1 MLTTEDRGAYRAGMS
16 SRARTTRTITVEQ
29 VATTWLATYRSTNTR
44 DAYRRD
50 LDAFTMWCDARG
62 LAPLACS
69 PRQLVAYR
77 DAKSTAGASPATVNR
92 HLSSLRAFFDAAVEM
107 GAAASHPLPRRTAA
121 AIAPSET
128 TALSLEAAHRLLSA
142 SHVEPR
148 TAVLV
153 HLLLR
158 DGLRLAE
165 ALGLDHAHVDGPAR
179 AKVVTVRRHGRD
191 HRITLSADSSAAVVA
206 LQRAHGR
213 TGPLLAGRATDHVRK
228 RITRFGADHLIK
240 GAARAAGLDDV
251 SANVLRHTHAALAQ
265 QAGDGAEEIRDR
277 MGHRDVRTTRRYLTN
292 DHDATDPASEPNP

>member
-1 MLTTEDRGAYRAGMS
+1 MS
-16 SRARTTRTITVEQ
+16 SRARTTRSITVEQ

-50 LDAFTMWCDARG
+50 LTAFTLWCDARG
-62 LAPLACS
+62 VAPLSCS
-69 PRQLVAYR
+69 PRQLGAYR
-77 DAKSTAGASPATVNR
+77 EAKSAGGASPATVNR

-107 GAAASHPLPRRTAA
+107 GATTDHPLPRRNPAT
-121 AIAPSET
+121 IAPSET

-142 SHVEPR
+142 SQVDPR

-165 ALGLDHAHVDGPAR
+165 ALGLDHAHIDGPAR

-191 HRITLSADSSAAVVA
+191 HRITLSPDSSAAVVA

-213 TGPLLAGRATDHVRK
+213 TGPLLTSLTHEHGGK

-251 SANVLRHTHAALAQ
+251 SANVLRHTHAALAER
-265 QAGDGAEEIRDR
+265 AGDDAEEIQQR
-277 MGHRDVRTTRRYLTN
+277 MGHRDVRTTRRYL
-292 DHDATDPASEPNP
+292 ATRRPGRPGDDPHPTTT

>member
-1 MLTTEDRGAYRAGMS
+1 MS
-16 SRARTTRTITVEQ
+16 SGARTTRTITVEQ
-29 VATTWLATYRSTNTR
+29 VAATWLAGYRSPNTR

-50 LDAFTMWCDARG
+50 LQSFTVWCGTRG
-62 LAPLACS
+62 VAPLACS
-69 PRQLVAYR
+69 PRHLVAYR
-77 DAKSTAGASPATVNR
+77 DAKSAAGASEATVNR
-92 HLSSLRAFFDAAVEM
+92 HLSSLRAFFDAAIEM
-107 GAAASHPLPRRTAA
+107 GAATAHPLPRRTPA

-128 TALSLEAAHRLLSA
+128 TALSLDAAQRLLSA
-142 SHVEPR
+142 SRVDPR

-191 HRITLSADSSAAVVA
+191 HRIELTPDSSAAVAA

-213 TGPLLAGRATDHVRK
+213 TGPLLTSRTHEHGGT

-240 GAARAAGLDDV
+240 AAARAAGLEDV

-265 QAGDGAEEIRDR
+265 RAGDDAEEIRVR
-277 MGHRDVRTTRRYLTN
+277 MGHRDVRTTRRYL
-292 DHDATDPASEPNP
+292 ATRSARSPKGGVRSPPEH